1 MELERCVLNID
12 AINSLKKNPI
22 FFFQIR
28 IFSHKKL
35 LLQGSPMVF
44 NGVSAC
50 RLATTMKIIQ
60 P

>member
-1 MELERCVLNID
+1 MELECCVLNID

-50 RLATTMKIIQ
+50 RVATTMKIIQ